1 MSKHRTTVFL
11 ETDILQAIRK
21 VAKDD
26 ERPMAYHY
34 EKALR
39 AYGPI
44 KKLISNETQ
53 KEAAPVKKPKAV
65 DDGRFEVAWKAY
77 GKKGNKKTS
86 RAKFNKLGIADQNL
100 MYKNIPIYV
109 LSTPDKQYSKNF
121 ETYLNQECW
130 NDEVI
135 TNGQQNQPGRTTAG
149 RKLSVVERTRQRN
162 AEREQARRAEERALD
177 GSLVG
182 EAAGDVWPPVEQ
194 PVRGDDTG
202 ELGAVIE
209 GSCTTTD

>member
-1 MSKHRTTVFL
+1 MTSRIRSVRL
-11 ETDILQAIRK
+11 E
-21 VAKDD
+21 DD
-26 ERPMAYHY
+26 DY
-34 EKALR
+34 KALQNMSVSPYTASWQIQEAVR
-39 AYGPI
+39 QYLAGKAP
-44 KKLISNETQ
+44 KKEV
-53 KEAAPVKKPKAV
+53 APKKPKAV

-86 RAKFNKLGIADQNL
+86 RAKFNRLDIVDQNL

-109 LSTPDKQYSKNF
+109 LSTPDKQYRKNF

-135 TNGQQNQPGRTTAG
+135 TNAENQPGRTTAG

-182 EAAGDVWPPVEQ
+182 EATGDVWPPVEQ
-194 PVRGDDTG
+194 PIRGDDTG

>member
-1 MSKHRTTVFL
+1 MTKHRTTVFL
-11 ETDILQAIRK
+11 ETDILQAMRK

-44 KKLISNETQ
+44 KKLISNEPQ
-53 KEAAPVKKPKAV
+53 KEVAPVKKPNAV
-65 DDGRFEVAWKAY
+65 DDYQFECMWEAY

-86 RAKFNKLGIADQNL
+86 RAKFNKLDILDQNL
-100 MYKNIPIYV
+100 IYDHIPIYV
-109 LSTPDKQYSKNF
+109 LSTPDKQYRKNF

-135 TNGQQNQPGRTTAG
+135 TNENNEQSNQQLSSRDQQRQSIAKDIEAINQLT
-149 RKLSVVERTRQRN
+149 
-162 AEREQARRAEERALD
+162 
-177 GSLVG
+177 
-182 EAAGDVWPPVEQ
+182 
-194 PVRGDDTG
+194 
-202 ELGAVIE
+202 E
-209 GSCTTTD
+209 GSDQDSNLFLD